1 MARTA
6 ATSLEARDVRTW
18 CRTRFGKDWWNVDKA
33 IKKERMAN
41 ARRALADAKSAN
53 SPNSPKL
60 PEYDAQLMAAALA
73 LELKPVQ
80 SSPNPLKPTYLLKMR
95 WSYSNEETVE
105 RVTPLDPA
113 TCIGKEATFK
123 KTGPREQGSAGG
135 AVYLLRTSCFTF
147 DYEESEVEDEEDD
160 GIYFGE
166 HPLPGYGGSDR
177 IPGFVEKGDTS
188 DMLGQKLVRYNLY
201 GPLVIDQGIWAGM
214 KPATQEAILRD
225 SSATLVFL
233 CDALF

>member
-1 MARTA
+1 MAPA
-6 ATSLEARDVRTW
+6 VKDVRNW
-18 CRTRFGKDWWNVDKA
+18 CRDKFGSKWWDVDKA
-33 IKKERMAN
+33 IKKERMSN
-41 ARRALADAKSAN
+41 ARKALSNKP
-53 SPNSPKL
+53 PNL
-60 PEYDAQLMAAALA
+60 PESAVAPNPEPKQ
-73 LELKPVQ
+73 
-80 SSPNPLKPTYLLKMR
+80 PNPLKRTYLLKMR
-95 WSYSNEETVE
+95 WSYSNEQTVE

-135 AVYLLRTSCFTF
+135 AVYLLSTSCFTF